1 MAITPTE
8 SVAFSNI
15 STTTSPF
22 TLKGGTYSFIMRA
35 TSYGTTVQLQ
45 TLAPDGSTWV
55 NAAANVTADGT
66 NTYSNLPPGQYRIN
80 ISGAT
85 GLFADLTRVPA

>member
-22 TLKGGTYSFIMRA
+22 TLKGGTYSSPTAPIDTREERTDNSPVVLNAGKILWENARA
-35 TSYGTTVQLQ
+35 
-45 TLAPDGSTWV
+45 A
-55 NAAANVTADGT
+55 
-66 NTYSNLPPGQYRIN
+66 
-80 ISGAT
+80 
-85 GLFADLTRVPA
+85 GLHQPL

>member
-22 TLKGGTYSFIMRA
+22 TLKGGTYSFITRA

-45 TLAPDGSTWV
+45 TLAPDGSIPRRCRRPGIPAL
-55 NAAANVTADGT
+55 AAARAPRAAT
-66 NTYSNLPPGQYRIN
+66 LPRRR
-80 ISGAT
+80 GA
-85 GLFADLTRVPA
+85 